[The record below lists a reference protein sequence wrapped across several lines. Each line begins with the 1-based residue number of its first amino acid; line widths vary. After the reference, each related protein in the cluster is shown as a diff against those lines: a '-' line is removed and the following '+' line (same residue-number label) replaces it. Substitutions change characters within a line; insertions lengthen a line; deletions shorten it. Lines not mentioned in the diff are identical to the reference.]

1 MPSIFPRKSLKTRCL
16 LKNLTD
22 AENTGACYPR
32 VLMSGTGN
40 ESCTT
45 IRFGLFELDTRSG
58 ELRKRGVKLKLS
70 DQTYCILRALLNF
83 PGEVVTR
90 DQLIQA
96 VWPDRT
102 LVDFD
107 SAINKSVSQIRR
119 ILGDSGESTIHRS
132 TFRQGY
138 RFIAPVAGGPASGT
152 QRRGP
157 SRCFHSENLTGDP
170 ALAYIARW
178 PHRSANHWAQ
188 WAEPGT
194 RDLRTSAK
202 SCVAAGP

>member
-1 MPSIFPRKSLKTRCL
+1 
-16 LKNLTD
+16 
-22 AENTGACYPR
+22 
-32 VLMSGTGN
+32 MSGTGN

-70 DQTYCILRALLNF
+70 DQTYSILRALLNF

-102 LVDFD
+102 FVDFD

-119 ILGDSGESTIHRS
+119 ILGDSGPSD
-132 TFRQGY
+132 
-138 RFIAPVAGGPASGT
+138 GG
-152 QRRGP
+152 R
-157 SRCFHSENLTGDP
+157 
-170 ALAYIARW
+170 
-178 PHRSANHWAQ
+178 
-188 WAEPGT
+188 EP
-194 RDLRTSAK
+194 K
-202 SCVAAGP
+202 NI